1 MWNMLPGMAT
11 SRNSDA
17 QLDSRKLMYFLAV
30 VDYGGFGRAA
40 EHLLIAQ
47 PSLSQAIAALEKTLD
62 VALFHRVGRQA
73 VLSEAGKALIGP
85 ARVVVRDLEAAG
97 AAARAIHGVQVGV
110 LDIVSMP
117 SPGIE
122 PLTTLVADFAGSYP
136 EVRIDVSAA
145 FVPGDVVEAI
155 SSGAAEIGIVGSPQP
170 VHAPRLLSIELEQQ
184 PLILVVNP
192 ESGDFQSRTTI
203 ASSELGGTRL
213 IESQR
218 GSLMRRFVDD
228 VSGQGSEVVIVAE
241 VAHRTSVLPLV
252 LAGVGHAVLPSAW
265 GPLARRSGLRTLG
278 IDGAPKLDVALLA
291 RDRDLTPPARKFV
304 EIAGRYKTRL

>member
-1 MWNMLPGMAT
+1 MSTHPY
-11 SRNSDA
+11 SDT

-47 PSLSQAIAALEKTLD
+47 PSLSQAIASLEKTLD

-73 VLSEAGKALIGP
+73 VLSEAGKALVGP

-97 AAARAIHGVQVGV
+97 AAARAIHGVQTGV

-122 PLTTLVADFAGSYP
+122 PLTTLIAGFTSEYP
-136 EVRIDVSAA
+136 GVRVDVGAA
-145 FVPGDVVEAI
+145 FIPDEVVDAVR
-155 SSGAAEIGIVGSPQP
+155 SGAAEIGIVGSPDP
-170 VHAPRLLSIELEQQ
+170 VHARGLLSMELEEQ
-184 PLILVVNP
+184 PLILVVSP
-192 ESGDFQSRTTI
+192 GSDEFGAG
-203 ASSELGGTRL
+203 ASVAPSELGGKRL

-218 GSLMRRFVDD
+218 GSLMRRFVDEAA
-228 VSGQGSEVVIVAE
+228 VRGNEAIVVVE

-252 LAGVGHAVLPSAW
+252 IAGVGHAVLPKAW
-265 GPLARRSGLRTLG
+265 GPLARQAGLRTLG
-278 IDGAPKLDVALLA
+278 IDRAPRLGIALLA
-291 RDRDLTPPARKFV
+291 RDRDLTPPARAFMQT
-304 EIAGRYKTRL
+304 ASRYKQAQTEG